1 MDNRVLIIKDYVKY
15 YADEIN
21 KYYPKML
28 SDKEIEEL
36 SDKYSSM
43 HGNIGDISLAFS
55 REMFERINIYS
66 TSKEIDKTNN
76 IMETKKN
83 DEINI
88 KSFSETYRE
97 NMTNLFKIYH
107 DIVNNPSLDEAGK
120 KQKFEEEERKY
131 LLENHRYTVSEI
143 EKQITQRYMM
153 DTNSVERQKLLD
165 SKVQPFDYDTMKLL
179 YSHYI
184 RDFNYI
190 DNNLKEK
197 KIDLTE
203 KTTSKT
209 SDRIGLETL
218 KEILEYKKNNKD
230 TNLNIHYYALIWKNT
245 ISDRTIQEIKN
256 VDLSGGSE
264 EEKFNRKKDIAVRS
278 VSAFIKEFFEWSSK
292 NGYVVNPEEI
302 YREIY
307 NSNDTNELITIHV
320 PSGDITLRDGN
331 ENSKM
336 LHDLFVAPRKE
347 VKQEKKE
354 EVIEDKKETLEP
366 PLKSEEQMQKDET
379 LGANELD
386 DEAKREDALKGNI
399 NLEDAKL
406 KSSLNVAK
414 NVGGFALGAAG
425 IASLLDE
432 TREENPII
440 DNSNFKDNS
449 DDLRKE
455 DFIKQALLEQA
466 PIKETPAEMVP
477 EKAEMQESPEDYA
490 GKLLNISDSVEE
502 KSTSNSEI
510 KPITTDAMLQDRE
523 SEDSKVLQAFTPEE
537 NKLAAAMR
545 EENQKLMKKNKPM
558 VRTMGVQK
566 PKYKLNAGAAN
577 ALIIAFLVG
586 MIVGISLILFASL
599 MGNI

>member
-1 MDNRVLIIKDYVKY
+1 M
-15 YADEIN
+15 
-21 KYYPKML
+21 
-28 SDKEIEEL
+28 
-36 SDKYSSM
+36 
-43 HGNIGDISLAFS
+43 
-55 REMFERINIYS
+55 
-66 TSKEIDKTNN
+66 
-76 IMETKKN
+76 
-83 DEINI
+83 
-88 KSFSETYRE
+88 
-97 NMTNLFKIYH
+97 
-107 DIVNNPSLDEAGK
+107 
-120 KQKFEEEERKY
+120 
-131 LLENHRYTVSEI
+131 
-143 EKQITQRYMM
+143 
-153 DTNSVERQKLLD
+153 
-165 SKVQPFDYDTMKLL
+165 
-179 YSHYI
+179 
-184 RDFNYI
+184 
-190 DNNLKEK
+190 
-197 KIDLTE
+197 
-203 KTTSKT
+203 
-209 SDRIGLETL
+209 
-218 KEILEYKKNNKD
+218 
-230 TNLNIHYYALIWKNT
+230 
-245 ISDRTIQEIKN
+245 
-256 VDLSGGSE
+256 
-264 EEKFNRKKDIAVRS
+264 
-278 VSAFIKEFFEWSSK
+278 
-292 NGYVVNPEEI
+292 
-302 YREIY
+302 
-307 NSNDTNELITIHV
+307 ITIHV

-477 EKAEMQESPEDYA
+477 KKAEMQESPEDYA